1 MRVEASLRGARTHSP
16 RSMQHAASS
25 ARSPFAANLFRYR
38 WLVYELISRDLK
50 LRYRGSA
57 LGFAWTLLNPL
68 LFMGVYTLV
77 FGVYLKIG
85 IPSYAVF
92 LLSGLL
98 PWAWFSNALMQ
109 GTTAILDGRMY
120 VGKTIFPAEVLVL
133 VPVCSN
139 FVNFLFSLPVLVG
152 VIVLF
157 HGSLG
162 LPLFALPAVVL
173 VQMILTTGLLF
184 FVATFNVFYRDLQQL
199 MTYVVMLFFYLTP
212 IFYQLTAVPVALRP
226 FVEASPIAVL
236 IQCYHQ
242 IFYANEWP
250 DLASFAYL
258 LLGSLVLFFLGY
270 AFFKRHKESFGEY
283 L

>member
-1 MRVEASLRGARTHSP
+1 
-16 RSMQHAASS
+16 MQHAALS
-25 ARSPFAANLFRYR
+25 ARSPFAAKLFRYR
-38 WLVYELISRDLK
+38 WLAYELITRDLK

-68 LFMGVYTLV
+68 LFMGVYVLV

-85 IPSYAVF
+85 IPNYAVY

-98 PWAWFSNALMQ
+98 PWAWFANALMQ
-109 GTTAILDGRMY
+109 GTSAILDGRMY

-139 FVNFLFSLPVLVG
+139 FVNFLFSLPVLV
-152 VIVLF
+152 VVVLLF

-162 LPLFALPAVVL
+162 APLLVLPAIVVI
-173 VQMILTTGLLF
+173 QMMLTVAVLF
-184 FVATFNVFYRDLQQL
+184 FLATLNVYYRDFQQL
-199 MTYVVMLFFYLTP
+199 MTYAVMLLFYLTP
-212 IFYQLTAVPVALRP
+212 IFYQLTAVPVKIRP
-226 FVEASPIAVL
+226 FVEASPITVL
-236 IQCYHQ
+236 VRSYQQ
-242 IFYANEWP
+242 VFYANQWP

-258 LLGSLVLFFLGY
+258 FFVALVLLFLGH

>member
-1 MRVEASLRGARTHSP
+1 
-16 RSMQHAASS
+16 MQHAASS
-25 ARSPFAANLFRYR
+25 ARSPFATKIFRYR
-38 WLVYELISRDLK
+38 WLALELIARDLK

-68 LFMGVYTLV
+68 LFMGVYVLV
-77 FGVYLKIG
+77 FGIYLKIG
-85 IPSYAVF
+85 IPNYAVY

-98 PWAWFSNALMQ
+98 PWVWFSNALMQ

-120 VGKTIFPAEVLVL
+120 VGKTIFPAEALVL

-139 FVNFLFSLPVLVG
+139 FVNFLFSLPVLVA
-152 VIVLF
+152 VVVLF

-162 LPLFALPAVVL
+162 LPLLALPAIVVI
-173 VQMILTTGLLF
+173 QMIFTLAVLF
-184 FVATFNVFYRDLQQL
+184 FVATLNVFYRDFQQL
-199 MTYVVMLFFYLTP
+199 MTYAVMLFFYLTP
-212 IFYQLTAVPVALRP
+212 IFYQASHVPPAIRP

-236 IQCYHQ
+236 VRGYQQ
-242 IFYANEWP
+242 VFYANEWP

-258 LLGSLVLFFLGY
+258 LVVAVVLLVLGH

>member
-1 MRVEASLRGARTHSP
+1 
-16 RSMQHAASS
+16 MQHAASTV
-25 ARSPFAANLFRYR
+25 RPRHAAKFFRYR
-38 WLVYELISRDLK
+38 WLVYELITRDLK

-68 LFMGVYTLV
+68 LFMGVYVLV

-85 IPSYAVF
+85 IPNYAVF

-98 PWAWFSNALMQ
+98 PWVWFSNALLQ
-109 GTTAILDGRMY
+109 GTSAILDGRMY

-139 FVNFLFSLPVLVG
+139 FVNFLFSLPVLV
-152 VIVLF
+152 VVVAIF

-162 LPLFALPAVVL
+162 LPLLVLPAIVV
-173 VQMILTTGLLF
+173 VQMILTVAVLF
-184 FVATFNVFYRDLQQL
+184 FLTTFNVFYRDIQQL
-199 MTYVVMLFFYLTP
+199 ITYAVMLFFYLTP
-212 IFYQLTAVPVALRP
+212 IFYKLTSVPAALRP
-226 FVEASPIAVL
+226 FVAASPITVL
-236 IQCYHQ
+236 VRSYQQ
-242 IFYANEWP
+242 VFYANEWP
-250 DLASFAYL
+250 DLASFVYL
-258 LLGSLVLFFLGY
+258 LVVSLALLVLGH